1 LHKAAATDPRRLLD
15 ARTAALDG
23 SLVPGRKSRDTTVKR
38 QGRPEVAIAGQAC
51 AGGMLFT
58 LQHILH
64 GGFSSNLQNLFVAV
78 AHHAVVTTNN

>member
-1 LHKAAATDPRRLLD
+1 M
-15 ARTAALDG
+15 
-23 SLVPGRKSRDTTVKR
+23 
-38 QGRPEVAIAGQAC
+38 AIAGQAC

-58 LQHILH
+58 LQHVLY